1 MAFDPVQKLCAIGA
15 ARGCVRL
22 LGQAGVEHFLQHGS
36 DEPVTHIQFLVN
48 EVFLNFKL
56 KLQKNFLG
64 RVNYSF
70 G

>member
-22 LGQAGVEHFLQHGS
+22 LGQAGVEHFLQHDF

-48 EVFLNFKL
+48 EVFL
-56 KLQKNFLG
+56 
-64 RVNYSF
+64 
-70 G
+70 